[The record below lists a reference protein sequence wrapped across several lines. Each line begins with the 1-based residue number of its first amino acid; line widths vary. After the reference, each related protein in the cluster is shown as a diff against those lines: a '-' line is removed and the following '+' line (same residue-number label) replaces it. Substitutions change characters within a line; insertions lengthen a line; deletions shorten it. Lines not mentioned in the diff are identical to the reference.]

1 MNIIFNTV
9 IPFCF
14 IIVIIRIKI
23 SGYARLIE
31 DCGTLRRFETPPE
44 QIHRFLGSNI
54 QVVFKTN
61 EFPVKLFLQYF

>member
-1 MNIIFNTV
+1 M
-9 IPFCF
+9 
-14 IIVIIRIKI
+14 IRINI

-54 QVVFKTN
+54 QVI
-61 EFPVKLFLQYF
+61 FLYQ